1 MSFSVRVSVVLALF
15 VLKTSETNAFK
26 QSPLLVKDTAIL
38 DDVLAVQHQNLQENQ
53 TSYGSSSSEMPPTDY
68 KRVTAGDLGTARGT
82 ILKSFMGR
90 DFYAFMSIPYA
101 QPPVGDLRFRNPEP
115 WEGPWPQEV
124 DGDYEATWL
133 RAKCPQIS
141 LILDVISG
149 REDCLHLSIYTP
161 LLPEDMEANINL
173 PVMFWIHGGAY
184 TTGDASLYVPTKLM
198 DRDVVVVVVQYRLAS
213 LGFLAGGIPEAPG
226 NMGLLDQIMAL
237 RWVQD
242 YISYFGGDPN
252 LVTVFGQSAGGASAS
267 WLQLT
272 PLTNETTPQNNGRQ
286 LLHRVIVESG
296 SALEIWTI
304 DNNPHESFQ
313 DTAALL
319 NCSLDGWSSEEKVE
333 CMKTRSYQEV
343 TRASL
348 VLYAQ
353 DRITGGLGFRG
364 LCPVIQSELA
374 NGNHSDLEIVIP
386 KDPRATLE
394 LGEFLKVPVMI
405 GSVRDEGSL
414 IIGLAYKDYLY
425 PNNHTPN
432 DTDFMRDQALHMI
445 ISAFG
450 IDDKNGAITDTMQV
464 AYLPYATMGDWDTMV
479 GGMIDMGGVMFL
491 KAGLWELVHYVN
503 RVAPDEVPVYFY
515 SWEFEADD
523 SLFPWIFL
531 SMPDIPVPGG
541 ISHADEL
548 LYLFHLPSDLDDRQ
562 KVMVERMLTLWT
574 NFAICG
580 NPTPDDGE
588 CQSEEWKE
596 EIEKWQTFSL
606 TQPNFMLITDTFTVA
621 QDFLT
626 RWNYHRDV
634 VGPTTQAVSSTAEPQ
649 VVSKEEFDQQV
660 HKTKQWQLATGILT
674 GLVACTVIVAAALL
688 GTLYRKNNQLA

>member
-26 QSPLLVKDTAIL
+26 QSPLLVKETAIL
-38 DDVLAVQHQNLQENQ
+38 DDVLAAQHQNLQEGQ
-53 TSYGSSSSEMPPTDY
+53 TPYGSSSSEMPPTDY

-161 LLPEDMEANINL
+161 LLPEDMEASSSL

-272 PLTNETTPQNNGRQ
+272 PLTN
-286 LLHRVIVESG
+286 V
-296 SALEIWTI
+296 
-304 DNNPHESFQ
+304 
-313 DTAALL
+313 
-319 NCSLDGWSSEEKVE
+319 
-333 CMKTRSYQEV
+333 
-343 TRASL
+343 
-348 VLYAQ
+348 
-353 DRITGGLGFRG
+353 
-364 LCPVIQSELA
+364 
-374 NGNHSDLEIVIP
+374 
-386 KDPRATLE
+386 
-394 LGEFLKVPVMI
+394 
-405 GSVRDEGSL
+405 
-414 IIGLAYKDYLY
+414 AYKDYLY
-425 PNNHTPN
+425 PKNHTPN

-588 CQSEEWKE
+588 CQSEEWKG

-634 VGPTTQAVSSTAEPQ
+634 VSPTTQAVSSTVEPQ

-674 GLVACTVIVAAALL
+674 GLLACTVIVAAALL
-688 GTLYRKNNQLA
+688 GTLRRKNNQLA